1 MIIVTGGA
9 GFIGANLVKKINKS
23 FSSDVIV
30 VDNIKKNTKNINSIK
45 FKDYYDKDEFSS
57 LIEKNKIKTKIKSI
71 IHLGAC
77 TNTTENNW
85 DYLNYNNIIYTKKL
99 YEFSLS
105 KNCQFIYAS
114 SASIYGKKSGAG
126 AINNFNYKPLNLYGK
141 SKFELDK
148 YFFKK
153 SNKKVLSLRFFN
165 VYGNLEYH
173 KKDMRSPVS
182 KFLDQLAKK
191 KYIKLF
197 KLSKEPSRDFIHVN
211 DAINMIFFLK
221 KKVFKGIFNIGTGNS
236 ETFLNIAKL
245 IIQKKKYGE
254 IRYINMPEELR
265 NKYQFYTKANISF
278 FKRIKYK
285 KKLLNLKTGIDLIL
299 R

>member
-1 MIIVTGGA
+1 
-9 GFIGANLVKKINKS
+9 
-23 FSSDVIV
+23 
-30 VDNIKKNTKNINSIK
+30 
-45 FKDYYDKDEFSS
+45 
-57 LIEKNKIKTKIKSI
+57 
-71 IHLGAC
+71 
-77 TNTTENNW
+77 
-85 DYLNYNNIIYTKKL
+85 
-99 YEFSLS
+99 
-105 KNCQFIYAS
+105 
-114 SASIYGKKSGAG
+114 
-126 AINNFNYKPLNLYGK
+126 
-141 SKFELDK
+141 
-148 YFFKK
+148 
-153 SNKKVLSLRFFN
+153 SLRFFN